1 MRHYFSI
8 YDHTLQKESRII
20 LHTKKIDSLIGIRL
34 PAYCYAMQDRVYY
47 TENISRKLPVLNR
60 NYWAISAGKK

>member
-20 LHTKKIDSLIGIRL
+20 LHTKETDSLIGFRL
-34 PAYCYAMQDRVYY
+34 SAYCYAMQDWDYY
-47 TENISRKLPVLNR
+47 KGDIS
-60 NYWAISAGKK
+60 SQS

>member
-20 LHTKKIDSLIGIRL
+20 LHTKETDSLIGIRL
-34 PAYCYAMQDRVYY
+34 PAYCYAMQDWVYY
-47 TENISRKLPVLNR
+47 TADMSEIARSQ
-60 NYWAISAGKK
+60 S